1 MEHDDN
7 NNFLQQITKRLET
20 VFSNNARNY
29 SLYRQM
35 LSIVTIEVLNK
46 VCNSVCSIASP
57 IFKIYFQ
64 DSNYTGLQLWVA
76 CCRKIVRAAKIQHRN
91 RLQLLK

>member
-57 IFKIYFQ
+57 IFKLTKNLFPRLKLYRVA
-64 DSNYTGLQLWVA
+64 TVGCLLQENS
-76 CCRKIVRAAKIQHRN
+76 KSS
-91 RLQLLK
+91 